1 MLDQDLRN
9 RLVEHYDW
17 DRAAGFI
24 EVRTGNVLTEKP
36 YSNPPQRWKRV
47 LKQGT
52 IAIDDLILLA
62 ETLPEAKRAEVF
74 TPERVTRL
82 FNAIL
87 GNSLIN
93 NITTKQ
99 LCINEEKNRM
109 ANEEPDAIK
118 RNAILEL
125 YSRQANDLGLKYYPS
140 LQNNL
145 RIAEIAANISRLG
158 LAHCSRQYELIE
170 SDMVLQK
177 PLIDVLS
184 NAQQITQSILA
195 KMQQTHSNSNPN
207 NPDR

>member
-1 MLDQDLRN
+1 MLDSDLRK
-9 RLVEHYDW
+9 RLVEHYEW

-24 EVRTGNVLTEKP
+24 EVRTANVLTEKP
-36 YSNPPQRWKRV
+36 HSNPPQRWKRV

-52 IAIDDLILLA
+52 TAIDDLILLA
-62 ETLPEAKRAEVF
+62 ETLPEDKRAELF

-99 LCINEEKNRM
+99 YYINEEKNKK
-109 ANEEPDAIK
+109 ANEEPDAEK
-118 RNAILEL
+118 RSALLEL
-125 YSRQANDLGLKYYPS
+125 YNRQANDLGLKYYPS

-145 RIAEIAANISRLG
+145 RIAEIAANISSLG

-170 SDMVLQK
+170 SDIVLQR

-184 NAQQITQSILA
+184 NARQITQSILA
-195 KMQQTHSNSNPN
+195 KMQQTHSNSNSN
-207 NPDR
+207 NLDR